1 MEILSF
7 KTIVRNAISE
17 LISCE
22 PFYDVAKRNWQ
33 KNEGAEEELYP
44 YLTEMIH
51 KESLKC
57 GISDKIIGIGY
68 GKIHRRREKIDC
80 IVYLCVDS
88 EKIAFAVEL
97 KGPSKE
103 KAWVEQGLKEDID
116 KLKQLKHDEVIQ
128 YGAAVGIC
136 LLDIDTKENI
146 YQHYELERTLQI
158 NSCQISVKVK
168 IIDTETNE

>member
-51 KESLKC
+51 KELL
-57 GISDKIIGIGY
+57 IT
-68 GKIHRRREKIDC
+68 
-80 IVYLCVDS
+80 YLYPDHQ
-88 EKIAFAVEL
+88 FQ
-97 KGPSKE
+97 
-103 KAWVEQGLKEDID
+103 EQI
-116 KLKQLKHDEVIQ
+116 
-128 YGAAVGIC
+128 
-136 LLDIDTKENI
+136 
-146 YQHYELERTLQI
+146 
-158 NSCQISVKVK
+158 
-168 IIDTETNE
+168 